1 MDKIPQKVI
10 ENIHRYFLEKLPN
23 YEVVKVRKK
32 SCYEEDSFLF
42 MVTAKKNTGSY
53 AVWTSWNEQTQSLN
67 HGHYDLTDLETCE
80 RIMNEFF
87 NDGKT

>member
-23 YEVVKVRKK
+23 YEVVKVRQK
-32 SCYEEDSFLF
+32 SCYEEDSFLYI
-42 MVTAKKNTGSY
+42 VTAKKNTGSY

-67 HGHYDLTDLETCE
+67 HGHYDLDDLESCE
-80 RIMNEFF
+80 RIMDEFY
-87 NDGKT
+87 NGKD